1 MNAVTLCAFAI
12 AAACAVRL
20 LRQFK
25 NDMGTLLAAAAGVGM
40 LIALTAA
47 LAPLIEYI
55 GTLSR
60 QAGLES
66 YFPVLLKSL
75 GTALICSATCD
86 VCKDCGEAGIAS
98 KVELAGKIC
107 ILLYSLPI
115 VRGLAE
121 MAAELLYAVRKRNE
135 HTNGDGL

>member
-47 LAPLIEYI
+47 L
-55 GTLSR
+55 R
-60 QAGLES
+60 
-66 YFPVLLKSL
+66 
-75 GTALICSATCD
+75 
-86 VCKDCGEAGIAS
+86 
-98 KVELAGKIC
+98 
-107 ILLYSLPI
+107 
-115 VRGLAE
+115 R
-121 MAAELLYAVRKRNE
+121 
-135 HTNGDGL
+135 